1 MSPGVRAIS
10 TLVTKA
16 RRYGIAIAAIA
27 VVVGASWCW
36 LRSRDVPGGAMES
49 RDTNV
54 DPTSQRAASADRAGL
69 QFGRQRDFR
78 RVAGVVLF
86 DGSPVRGA
94 TVRLVSKPTTAGLI
108 AEPHVVTDPSGQF
121 DFGLQPPAA
130 YLVVAEVPR
139 LTGALLSLDL
149 RDPLA
154 TPPPDQLR
162 LVMHACDASIYGTVR
177 DSAGGVVPKAR
188 VSWNEYLMTASVGTD
203 AGEDGSYELCIP
215 IPGAALL
222 IRAAGYAQIL
232 DQVTAYG
239 RLRRDFLL
247 SPEAPLHGRVV
258 RVVDHT
264 PVPGAIVELSPDDP
278 RLNHPVLYAA
288 SDADGHF
295 HFEGAAPGRHV
306 VTATAE
312 RLATARPIHV
322 IADVAV
328 PDEEV
333 VCALSPTLR
342 IAGKVVEAQSA
353 TPLGGL
359 NVSMNPRGGFVRDHE
374 LESVTQSDGSFEIR
388 DALPGEF
395 QPFVKNEQLSNRH
408 PTVVK
413 LTNADV
419 DGVVIEVERLATI
432 SGRVTRGGKPVDGA
446 RVSAH
451 GAGDETTT
459 DHEGHYTLRGVRA
472 GTVTMYAE
480 SQRIGAFTNGP
491 TITVTKGEKKTGV
504 DLDLG
509 LAASISGTVVDQTSA
524 PVSGVVVRF
533 SLLHG
538 TDYGVAT
545 TADDGTFTARALAG
559 GGDYIYEVYQNEG
572 SAPFR
577 RLDGRRFT
585 SVAVHDSQSHIT
597 GIRIKIRRER
607 LTIAG
612 RVVDAAGKPVPDV
625 TIAAAPNE
633 MYVPASSTTD
643 GSGAFLIRDLVAGS
657 YDLRVTAARAEQV
670 EKNVAAGRT
679 DLVIRLSQV
688 GSIEGT
694 LDGFADVPEVVASL
708 EDGPWSLHYA
718 TSTER
723 SFRLRDIP
731 VGVYG
736 VFATS
741 LSGTA
746 RATVTV
752 PAGGVGKVS
761 LHARGFGAIAGTIVD
776 ASTHVPLADMECRC
790 VSGEGGCMDG
800 PVASDATGS
809 YRIDRASPGETEV
822 ICMGKGAFA
831 MSQVN
836 VIAGQTVHVDLAASA
851 RSPIRH
857 GHAGLA
863 FEDQFG
869 LAMVASVEPGGPA
882 DRAGIAVGD
891 VLLKIDDKASDSGD
905 GRGALWML
913 EQHPAGTSVRLTV
926 ERGESQLVLNLTIEA
941 AP

>member
-1 MSPGVRAIS
+1 M
-10 TLVTKA
+10 
-16 RRYGIAIAAIA
+16 
-27 VVVGASWCW
+27 
-36 LRSRDVPGGAMES
+36 DS

-54 DPTSQRAASADRAGL
+54 DPTSQKAAVADRAGL
-69 QFGRQRDFR
+69 QFGRQREFR
-78 RVAGVVLF
+78 RVAGIVLF
-86 DGSPVRGA
+86 EGAPVRGA
-94 TVRLVSKPTTAGLI
+94 TVRLANKPTTAGLI
-108 AEPHVVTDPSGQF
+108 AEPHVLTDPSGRF
-121 DFGLQPPAA
+121 DFGLQLPTE
-130 YLVVAEVPR
+130 YVVVAEMPR
-139 LTGALLSLDL
+139 LTGALLSIDL

-203 AGEDGSYELCIP
+203 AGEDGGYELCVP

-222 IRAAGYAQIL
+222 VRAAGYAQII
-232 DQVTAYG
+232 DQITAYG

-258 RVVDHT
+258 RAVDRT
-264 PVPGAIVELSPDDP
+264 PVAGAIVELSQDGQM
-278 RLNHPVLYAA
+278 LNHPVLYAA

-295 HFEGAAPGRHV
+295 HFEGAAPGRHI

-322 IADVAV
+322 IADVTV

-342 IAGKVVEAQSA
+342 IAGKVVEAGSA

-359 NVSMNPRGGFVRDHE
+359 NVRMISRGGLARDRV
-374 LESVTQSDGSFEIR
+374 LESVTQSDGSFEIG

-395 QPFVKNEQLSNRH
+395 QLFVKDAQVSKGQA
-408 PTVVK
+408 TVVK

-419 DGVVIEVERLATI
+419 DGLVIEVERLATI

-451 GAGDETTT
+451 GAAGETSS

-491 TITVTKGEKKTGV
+491 TITVTKGEQKTGV

-509 LAASISGTVVDQTSA
+509 LAASISGVVVDQTSA

-533 SLLHG
+533 SLLHS
-538 TDYGVAT
+538 TDFGVAT

-559 GGDYIYEVYQNEG
+559 GGDYIYEVYQNDG

-577 RLDGRRFT
+577 PLDGKRFT
-585 SVAVHDSQSHIT
+585 SVAVHDGQSHIN
-597 GIRIKIRRER
+597 GVRIKIRRER
-607 LTIAG
+607 LAIAG
-612 RVVDAAGKPVPDV
+612 HVVDAAGKPVPDV

-633 MYVPASSTTD
+633 MFVPASSTTD
-643 GSGAFLIRDLVAGS
+643 ASGAFSIRDLVAGS

-670 EKNVAAGRT
+670 EKNITAGRT
-679 DLVIRLSQV
+679 DLVIRLAQV

-694 LDGFADVPEVVASL
+694 LDGFTDVPEVVASL
-708 EDGPWSLHYA
+708 AEGPWSLHYA

-723 SFRLRDIP
+723 SFRIRDIP

-736 VFATS
+736 VFAMS
-741 LSGTA
+741 SSGTA

-761 LHARGFGAIAGTIVD
+761 LHARGFGAIVGTIVD
-776 ASTHVPLADMECRC
+776 ASSLVPLADMDCHC
-790 VSGEGGCMDG
+790 VSGEGGCTDS
-800 PVASDATGS
+800 PVTSDATGG
-809 YRIDRASPGETEV
+809 YRIDRVSPGEIEV
-822 ICMGKGAFA
+822 ICVGKGALA

-851 RSPIRH
+851 RSPSRR

-891 VLLKIDDKASDSGD
+891 VLLKIDDKALDNGA
-905 GRGALWML
+905 GGAALWML
-913 EQHPAGTSVRLTV
+913 EEHPAGSSLQLTI
-926 ERGESQLVLNLTIEA
+926 ERGENQLVLNLTLEA
-941 AP
+941 AH